1 MLLKHAVDSGAGDK
15 MALRQLAE
23 TLSPLPVSQD
33 GIAVES
39 EWLPSDMPAFEPGA
53 AHPGADS
60 LDDQVALKLGDGP
73 DDDNDRSS
81 ERSSRV
87 DLLTEADELYVE
99 PVEFVQHIEEV
110 PYGPGDPVRSPDQ
123 DDLEEAAAGIAHHG
137 VESGTLSLGSTD
149 PVRILLDDLIATL
162 LSHLA
167 EVVELGLGVLI
178 EGRDSHIEGGAFHRG
193 S

>member
-1 MLLKHAVDSGAGDK
+1 MLLKHAVDSSAGDK
-15 MALRQLAE
+15 VALRQLAE
-23 TLSPLPVSQD
+23 TLSPLSVPQD

-60 LDDQVALKLGDGP
+60 LDDQVALKFGDGP
-73 DDDNDRSS
+73 DDDNDSSS
-81 ERSSRV
+81 ERSSGV
-87 DLLTEADELYVE
+87 DLLAEADELDVE
-99 PVEFVQHIEEV
+99 PVEFVEHFEEV
-110 PYGPGDPVRSPDQ
+110 LHGPGDPVGSPDQ
-123 DDLEEAAAGIAHHG
+123 DDVEPSPAGIAHHG
-137 VESGTLSLGSTD
+137 VESRTLGLGSTD
-149 PVRILLDDLIATL
+149 PVGKLLDDLIATL